1 MSSNSTKL
9 YDVQVLPQ
17 VKYPMALGF
26 QSDEVS
32 RLLTFDP
39 AGSLR
44 SLSMST
50 TSTLKNGG
58 DNRLG

>member
-1 MSSNSTKL
+1 
-9 YDVQVLPQ
+9 
-17 VKYPMALGF
+17 MALGF